1 MIHYAQNVGCDRAM
15 IHGVFNSD
23 DPGFIPVASSTFKFS
38 EGVVESTINID
49 QDQFNSLK
57 KGLPAAPAQLNKQDE
72 CLKRC
77 NIQPVSWKYKMS
89 LIFKILIKI
98 NKMLIF

>member
-1 MIHYAQNVGCDRAM
+1 MRYILLFLKGLIHYAQNVGCDRAM

-38 EGVVESTINID
+38 EGVVESTLNID

-57 KGLPAAPAQLNKQDE
+57 KGLPAAPAQLSKQDE

-77 NIQPVSWKYKMS
+77 NIQSVS
-89 LIFKILIKI
+89 
-98 NKMLIF
+98 